1 MELRLGTKTIT
12 ISVYSIDPQV
22 LGVSPTMWPADS
34 FLLGRKDRR
43 QPSHQAALG
52 EDRGRGQQKQQYQID
67 QKQLAKH

>member
-1 MELRLGTKTIT
+1 MERRLGTKT

-52 EDRGRGQQKQQYQID
+52 ED
-67 QKQLAKH
+67 